1 MLVDAAEGEWKTLI
15 LLGYFTGARLSDCA
29 RMRWASVD
37 FVSSVISFQPKK
49 RNTSGLIVT
58 VPLHPDLQAHLEGL
72 AAKDRPE
79 EFISPQLAD
88 LETRGWNGLSEG
100 FKRIALKAGIDL
112 QTVQGG
118 GARKIS
124 KRTFHALRHSFTSA
138 LANAGVSPELRM
150 KLTGHKTEEIHR
162 GYTHHELESLRNAV
176 EKLPA
181 LGKP

>member
-1 MLVDAAEGEWKTLI
+1 LSFWGGALLVRDAP
-15 LLGYFTGARLSDCA
+15 FP
-29 RMRWASVD
+29 
-37 FVSSVISFQPKK
+37 ISTDSPVQPKK

-72 AAKDRPE
+72 AKDRPE
-79 EFISPQLAD
+79 EFINPKLAD

-118 GARKIS
+118 GARKNS

-150 KLTGHKTEEIHR
+150 KLTGHKTEEI
-162 GYTHHELESLRNAV
+162 GFLLELEFRRLDSV
-176 EKLPA
+176 CS
-181 LGKP
+181 